1 MSPTGFP
8 LETFLKYS
16 GLALPR
22 HVSYPMPTAWSEKD
36 GEDYIQKFATCEP
49 SRPLSIYLH
58 IPFCETL
65 CKFCACNR
73 VILKRNVPG
82 SQERK
87 ETYVEDL
94 IRELHLFKEK
104 TGVSR
109 SVMQIHYG
117 GGSPT
122 YLEPE
127 EISRIQN
134 AIGDLFDV
142 RPEAEISMEIDPRTT
157 SQPFIEELG
166 RLGFNRISMG
176 IQDFDP
182 QVQDHV
188 HRHQSLEM
196 VRSVTQ
202 SCRNEGLGQVNF
214 DLIYGMPY
222 QTHETVRDM
231 VRKTISLSP
240 DRIAFYHYAQIPD
253 KIATQ
258 RGMDYTKLPSSE
270 EKLEMFLEAYD
281 MFISNGY
288 DLIGLDHFA
297 KSDDGLAVAYRN
309 GTLQRNF
316 QGMTTHGGLDLI
328 GFGVSS
334 ISHLQGIGYW
344 QSEKETDAY
353 QEIVESGRLPQK
365 RGIHFSE
372 DDRIRQAVI
381 ADLYCYGTFDPRKA
395 SNEFGIDAEQ
405 YFSKELVALRE
416 LAEDGVVRF
425 WEDDVVEA
433 TFPLGRVLLR
443 NIGSVFDVYLDP
455 DAYKVGDKF
464 YFSLSA

>member
-1 MSPTGFP
+1 MLPSDFP
-8 LETFLKYS
+8 LDTFLKYS

-22 HVSYPMPTAWSEKD
+22 HVSYPMPTAWSDQD
-36 GEDYIQKFATCEP
+36 GEDYIQRFNGTDP
-49 SRPLSIYLH
+49 SDPLSIYLH
-58 IPFCETL
+58 IPFCEAL

-82 SQERK
+82 NEEIKR
-87 ETYVEDL
+87 TYVDVL
-94 IRELHLFKEK
+94 QKELRSFKEK
-104 TGVSR
+104 TGTNR
-109 SVMQIHYG
+109 PVMQVHYG

-127 EISRIQN
+127 EIAEIQHT
-134 AIGDLFDV
+134 IGELFDL
-142 RPEAEISMEIDPRTT
+142 RPEAEISMEVDPRHTN
-157 SQPFIEELG
+157 QPLIEEMG

-176 IQDFDP
+176 IQDFDE

-202 SCRNEGLGQVNF
+202 SCRDAGLGQVNF

-222 QTHETVRDM
+222 QTLETVRDM
-231 VRKTISLSP
+231 VQKTISIGP
-240 DRIAFYHYAQIPD
+240 DRIAFYHYAQIPE

-258 RGMDYTKLPSSE
+258 RGMDYTKLPTSE
-270 EKLEMFLEAYD
+270 EKLAMFLEAYD
-281 MFISNGY
+281 LFTSSGY

-344 QSEKETDAY
+344 QSEKETDLY
-353 QEIVESGRLPQK
+353 QEIVTGGQLPQK
-365 RGIHFSE
+365 RGIHFSR
-372 DDRIRQAVI
+372 DDLIRQSTI
-381 ADLYCYGTFDPRKA
+381 ADFYCYGTFDPRKV
-395 SNEFGIDAEQ
+395 SEEFGIDAAQ
-405 YFSKELVALRE
+405 YFEKELVALHE
-416 LAEDGVVRF
+416 LAEDGIVEFRS
-425 WEDDVVEA
+425 DGVVEA
-433 TFPLGRVLLR
+433 THPLGRVLLR
-443 NIGSVFDVYLDP
+443 NVGSVFDVYLDP

-464 YFSLSA
+464 YFSVSA